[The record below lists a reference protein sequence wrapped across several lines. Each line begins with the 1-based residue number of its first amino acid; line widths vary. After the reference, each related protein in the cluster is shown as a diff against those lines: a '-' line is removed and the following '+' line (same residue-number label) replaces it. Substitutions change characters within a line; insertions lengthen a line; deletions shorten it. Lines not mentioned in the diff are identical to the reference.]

1 MNRNIA
7 FIHEDFP
14 MGGAET
20 ITAEIGRYMALQNDQ
35 IWVFTRL
42 LHNEQ
47 LTEELKHYLHFIV
60 LPDKRS
66 IQSEKNA
73 QFIAQEI
80 QKRKIG
86 FFILPSLYLKRLHYI
101 KEHTSCKIIFALHVT
116 PFWEIEN
123 RLIVARERKNA
134 HWDYGSNGY
143 FCGIPK

>member
-66 IQSEKNA
+66 IQSEKMRN
-73 QFIAQEI
+73 
-80 QKRKIG
+80 
-86 FFILPSLYLKRLHYI
+86 LLHKKYK
-101 KEHTSCKIIFALHVT
+101 KEKSVFSFYPACI
-116 PFWEIEN
+116 
-123 RLIVARERKNA
+123 
-134 HWDYGSNGY
+134 
-143 FCGIPK
+143 